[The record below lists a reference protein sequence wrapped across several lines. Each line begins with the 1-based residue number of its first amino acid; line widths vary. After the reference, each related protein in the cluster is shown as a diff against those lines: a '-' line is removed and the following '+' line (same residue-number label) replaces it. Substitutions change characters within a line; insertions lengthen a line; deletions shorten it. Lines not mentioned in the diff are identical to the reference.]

1 MKRRR
6 LSMLIADSSR
16 VGEEEDALILKEGE
30 EKATEFGLNERK
42 RRVLVLRLG
51 REGTQTEQH

>member
-6 LSMLIADSSR
+6 LSMLIAASSR
-16 VGEEEDALILKEGE
+16 VGEEEDALILVKEGE
-30 EKATEFGLNERK
+30 KVTEFGLTERE
-42 RRVLVLRLG
+42 RTALVLRLG

>member
-6 LSMLIADSSR
+6 LSMLIAASSR

-30 EKATEFGLNERK
+30 EKETEFGLTERK
-42 RRVLVLRLG
+42 RRVLVLSLG
-51 REGTQTEQH
+51 REGNQTEQH